1 MTETRPRDF
10 ACFLVGVAAFAVAAV
25 VGFGAW
31 AILGALT
38 GVLGPCMTAP
48 GWWAFTYMC
57 LGLVVLAASAFV
69 GKYVYDRV

>member
-1 MTETRPRDF
+1 MTETRPKGL
-10 ACFLVGVAAFAVAAV
+10 ASFLVGLCVFAAAAG
-25 VGFGAW
+25 VGFFVW

-48 GWWAFTYMC
+48 DWWAFTYMC

>member
-1 MTETRPRDF
+1 LTETRPRDF
-10 ACFLVGVAAFAVAAV
+10 ACFLVGLCVFAVAAG
-25 VGFGAW
+25 VGFFVW

-48 GWWAFTYMC
+48 DWWAFTYTL
-57 LGLVVLAASAFV
+57 LGLVVFAASVFV